1 MHKPTVGAE
10 WSSEMTTI
18 RPFDI
23 FLRVVGGRHSWVW
36 AGRVTE
42 RKNNKSSKRRVMV
55 IGVPRDMDSNEE
67 YCSASSPFDAQTGAS
82 LAGRV
87 RIPKEFPQFSELIGS
102 RKWIETCFPY
112 FLVRIKP
119 QRIIAGLT
127 HLAGHDEEGLHLK
140 AGIAGPEAL
149 GVVMLFHVND
159 FFRGDDRIDGH
170 VVVAAILKDD
180 ETSIDFIEDEV
191 QGE

>member
-18 RPFDI
+18 KAFDI
-23 FLRVVGGRHSWVW
+23 FLRVVGGRDSWVW

-82 LAGRV
+82 LASLAGRV
-87 RIPKEFPQFSELIGS
+87 RIPKEFPQFSELIGEQKMNQGLFPVFPTNKTTKNHS
-102 RKWIETCFPY
+102 RANPSRW
-112 FLVRIKP
+112 
-119 QRIIAGLT
+119 
-127 HLAGHDEEGLHLK
+127 
-140 AGIAGPEAL
+140 
-149 GVVMLFHVND
+149 
-159 FFRGDDRIDGH
+159 
-170 VVVAAILKDD
+170 
-180 ETSIDFIEDEV
+180 S
-191 QGE
+191 